1 MDIYNIENIYNQ
13 KHQKPSDNI
22 ENKILWKNIKSIK
35 IRKILLYN
43 FVEAIN
49 ERNEN
54 IIVIQKNRLLLKSL
68 CSNLKYI
75 DDNNINLDSNKI
87 KEIIGISIN
96 SDGLLC
102 ISKELY
108 KEKKNTKIKNYFRKK

>member
-108 KEKKNTKIKNYFRKK
+108 KEKKIPR